1 MADFQTPLKRTR
13 GLGSAKSGT
22 EHFWRQRLTAI
33 SNIPLILFFLVFVIA
48 YSDAPYEEVRAAL
61 GNPVVAVI
69 VALAFLSVLNHM
81 RIGMQV
87 VIEDYAHGGT
97 KFVLIILNTFFPVV
111 VGAVALYGLVKI
123 AFGG

>member
-1 MADFQTPLKRTR
+1 MANFQTPLKRTR

-48 YSDAPYEEVRAAL
+48 YSDASYEDVRAAL

-69 VALAFLSVLNHM
+69 IALAFLSVLNHM